1 MENVFKAKD
10 IFRRSLA
17 KCFMRCQHR
26 LRLLLFS
33 LLRRPDRGGPL
44 KRSAVGGT
52 GTICTNIEYLIQAQ
66 PGEKLVAA
74 VPTVNDV
81 KIAVSELLQ
90 SKCHAGHRSHECR
103 IHHGAI
109 RQIHHKFAIA
119 AVQHLT
125 RELFE
130 IAAVEETTFPLPF
143 TPHGWAAHPY
153 LNR

>member
-74 VPTVNDV
+74 VPTVNNV
-81 KIAVSELLQ
+81 KMSMPEFLQ
-90 SKCHAGHRSHECR
+90 SNCHAGHRPHECR
-103 IHHGAI
+103 IQQGAAG
-109 RQIHHKFAIA
+109 QA
-119 AVQHLT
+119 T
-125 RELFE
+125 
-130 IAAVEETTFPLPF
+130 
-143 TPHGWAAHPY
+143 
-153 LNR
+153 